1 MELEV
6 AGGWRHG
13 GPIGPSRLAFEP
25 GRPLRVAPSAA
36 GRVARPLHALPAFA
50 NAHVHLE
57 LSDVRGETLPHA
69 DFAEWI
75 EALVIARR
83 AAAGDATDGAAAT
96 KAALLEGA
104 AALLACGVS
113 AVGEIDSHGAA
124 LATLRTTPLEGVVH
138 RELLGAPTAERLAA
152 LDDELAREAAAP
164 PSRLRLGLSPHAP
177 YTAGPALYRHVFER
191 ARRFGAVVASHVAE
205 SDAEVELLRE
215 RRGPLRALFD
225 RWNFA
230 APEWPGAEAGLLAA
244 IAALDPPR
252 GFVVVHGNRLA
263 ASEVALLAERGWP
276 LVHCPRSWRYF
287 GHATAPLAAAL
298 RAGAT
303 VALGSDSRAS
313 NEGLDLWAELAAW
326 RAADRELPD
335 EALLDA
341 ATRGGRRALALP
353 DAGLRDGE
361 RATFQLVARRDGAA
375 LEAARLPYGA
385 VRGELRTVALV
396 IEGEFAWR
404 SEEFA

>member
-13 GPIGPSRLAFEP
+13 GPTGPLRLAFEP

-36 GRVARPLHALPAFA
+36 GRASPPLLALPAFA

-57 LSDVRGETLPHA
+57 LSRVHGETLPHA

-75 EALVIARR
+75 EALVAARR
-83 AAAGDATDGAAAT
+83 AAAESDPVGAEATA
-96 KAALLEGA
+96 AALLEGA

-113 AVGEIDSHGAA
+113 AVGEIDSGGAA

-138 RELLGAPTAERLAA
+138 RELLGPLSADRLAA

-177 YTAGPALYRHVFER
+177 YTAGPELYRLAFER
-191 ARRFGAVVASHVAE
+191 ARRHGTPVASHVAE
-205 SDAEVELLRE
+205 SDAEVALLRE
-215 RRGPLRALFD
+215 RRGPLARLFE
-225 RWNFA
+225 RWRFA
-230 APEWPGAEAGLLAA
+230 VPEWPGVEAGLLAA

-252 GFVVVHGNRLA
+252 GFVVIHGNRLDA
-263 ASEVALLAERGWP
+263 GEVALLAARGWP

-287 GHATAPLAAAL
+287 GHPAPPLAAAL

-341 ATRGGRRALALP
+341 ATRGGRRALALA

-361 RATFQLVARRDGAA
+361 RATFQIVARRDGKAQ
-375 LEAARLPYGA
+375 EPSRLPAAA

-396 IEGEFAWR
+396 IEGAFAWR
-404 SEEFA
+404 AEAPA